1 MATVI
6 VDMANP
12 AVIRTVR
19 VPDHHR
25 PSVEEEVEAAEE
37 TDATDPDPDPI
48 KLKKSFRKAE
58 SFACN

>member
-6 VDMANP
+6 VDMANL
-12 AVIRTVR
+12 AVILTVR

-37 TDATDPDPDPI
+37 TDATDPDPI